1 MDREYN
7 KQLDREPARA
17 GLLARTSVPMPA
29 ADSQLAL
36 ELASPSR

>member
-7 KQLDREPARA
+7 KQLARESRPVSAYA
-17 GLLARTSVPMPA
+17 VPMPA